1 MSAERKGQPQ
11 ELGSHQLEHEFD
23 IPSSIVLR
31 GSASLRQLR
40 DRVQAVVKEL
50 DRLRE
55 RNQKLAKQ
63 IANLESAPTRTSKT
77 ANLTFEEDR
86 EQLLKKVNSFIKTI
100 DNYLSIDEERVD

>member
-1 MSAERKGQPQ
+1 MPPEKKGQFP
-11 ELGSHQLEHEFD
+11 EPGSRQLEHEFD

-31 GSASLRQLR
+31 GSVSLRQLR

-50 DRLRE
+50 DRLRD
-55 RNQKLAKQ
+55 RNRKLAKQ
-63 IANLESAPTRTSKT
+63 ISDLESAPSQTSKT

-100 DNYLSIDEERVD
+100 DNYLSINEERTD

>member
-11 ELGSHQLEHEFD
+11 EPGSRQLEHEFD

-55 RNQKLAKQ
+55 RNRKLAKQ
-63 IANLESAPTRTSKT
+63 IADLESAPSGTSKR

-86 EQLLKKVNSFIKTI
+86 EQLLNKVNSFIKTI
-100 DNYLSIDEERVD
+100 DNYLSINEERAD